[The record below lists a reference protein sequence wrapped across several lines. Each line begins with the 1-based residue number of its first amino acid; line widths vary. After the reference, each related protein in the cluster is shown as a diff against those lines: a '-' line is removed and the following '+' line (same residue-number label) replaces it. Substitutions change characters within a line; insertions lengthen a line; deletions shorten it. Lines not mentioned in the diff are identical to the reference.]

1 MANTDKTIK
10 IKFDGTTKGLDKS
23 AKDAERIMTRFG
35 KNVSSGIAKVTSKL
49 PDMLSGVIGS
59 LPPQGQAIALAITG
73 GLAVALSSVIGAA
86 ITSAVLLAVGG
97 GVLALGIKAAIDNPK
112 VTKAFDGL
120 KKKATK
126 IFEEFG
132 KPFEKPLIRAAKTFG
147 KALDQVRPTLVR
159 LGELVAPLI
168 DKLAPAVSKFLTN
181 ALPGIEKAV
190 EASIPLF
197 ETLAET
203 LPGIGEAV
211 SQFFGEI
218 AKGGPGA
225 NKFFKDLMVVIGGTI
240 IVAGKLIGSLASLYA
255 SIRNGLATSKVLFLQ
270 FTSYVIGLFQKLLSA
285 AVLAFGWMPGIGPK
299 LKEAQKKFSDFRAGV
314 NNELNKIHDKNVKIN
329 VWSNVGAVAAS
340 VANTLANLKG
350 IRIPGRA
357 SGGPVS
363 AGRTYLVG
371 EKGPE
376 LLTMGGNGH
385 VTPNHELGDNSSGGD
400 YYAVIDLGR
409 GVQEVIKL
417 EFRQLK
423 RELQAA

>member
-240 IVAGKLIGSLASLYA
+240 IVAGKLIGTLASLYG
-255 SIRNGLATSKVLFLQ
+255 SIRNGLTNSKRFFLE
-270 FTSYVIGLFQKLLSA
+270 FTSYAIGQMERLLNAASSA
-285 AVLAFGWMPGIGPK
+285 LGWIPGLGPK
-299 LKEAQKKFSDFRAGV
+299 LKAAQTMFAQFRAAV
-314 NNELNKIHDKNVKIN
+314 NKELSKIQDRNVMVTVTTVRREK
-329 VWSNVGAVAAS
+329 VERQLRGQHGESG
-340 VANTLANLKG
+340 TG
-350 IRIPGRA
+350 RRA
-357 SGGPVS
+357 SGGPVLS
-363 AGRTYLVG
+363 GRQYLVG
-371 EKGPE
+371 ERGPE
-376 LLTMGGNGH
+376 LLTMGAQSGRI
-385 VTPNHELGDNSSGGD
+385 TPNHELGNNVVYDITLNIADG
-400 YYAVIDLGR
+400 
-409 GVQEVIKL
+409 IKQV
-417 EFRQLK
+417 FRIHDRDLK
-423 RELQAA
+423 RKALAA